1 MLAALMAGQRWEG
14 REAGSRLVA
23 HPQPQGPQPLAVD
36 QPGAPLPI
44 SFPLCVSLF
53 SASPSSIPSL
63 RDSLCVPSSLD
74 IFPILTPCL
83 SAPVA
88 TVNDL
93 ACRGLDKLEEK
104 LPFLQQP
111 SETVTPQHR

>member
-53 SASPSSIPSL
+53 FLPLPPASPPSVT
-63 RDSLCVPSSLD
+63 LCVSLVPLTSSQ
-74 IFPILTPCL
+74 F
-83 SAPVA
+83 S
-88 TVNDL
+88 
-93 ACRGLDKLEEK
+93 
-104 LPFLQQP
+104 LPASLLQW
-111 SETVTPQHR
+111 PQ